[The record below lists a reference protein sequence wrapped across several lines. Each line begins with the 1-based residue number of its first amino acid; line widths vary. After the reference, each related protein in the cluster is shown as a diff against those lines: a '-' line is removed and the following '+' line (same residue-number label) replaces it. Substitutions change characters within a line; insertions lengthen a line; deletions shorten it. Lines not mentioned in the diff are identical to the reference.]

1 MYLHEAHAKDLLAR
15 YGVPLPEG
23 HVARSPQEAA
33 DHATTLG
40 GPVAVKALIHAGGRG
55 LAGGVRIAH
64 TPDEAR
70 SHAAAMLGT
79 DLVTA
84 QTRSRGE
91 TVHEVYVERALRFPR
106 SFYLS
111 LIIDQR
117 RAVPTLLA
125 AAEGGTDLEENAA
138 AAPAM
143 IQKYPLAADGS
154 HNPAALAAFLDML
167 GVPDGHAGA
176 VLAVVES
183 LVRAF
188 VDSDATL
195 IEVNPLALME
205 DGTATAIDAKVILDG
220 NALFRHPDLAALGDT
235 ARADATEL
243 LAQANEINF
252 VKMDGEIGL
261 VVNGAGLGLATHD
274 MVIEAGGRPAN
285 FMDIRTMATA
295 DQIATGIGL
304 LLDDPGVRVLLVNV
318 HGGGMTTCDRIS
330 DALALA
336 MEGRD
341 RSLPIIFRVAG
352 QNAQEARDAATA
364 LPVPCIIPGDM
375 TEAVR
380 LAVAEV
386 ARCPS

>member
-1 MYLHEAHAKDLLAR
+1 MYLHEAHAKDLLSR
-15 YGVPLPEG
+15 YGIALPG
-23 HVARSPQEAA
+23 GRIAHSPEEAA
-33 DHATTLG
+33 DHAKALG
-40 GPVAVKALIHAGGRG
+40 GSVAVKALIHAGGRG
-55 LAGGVRIAH
+55 LAGGVRMAQ
-64 TPDEAR
+64 TPAEAKD
-70 SHAAAMLGT
+70 HAADMLGT
-79 DLVTA
+79 NLVTA

-91 TVHEVYVERALRFPR
+91 TVHEIYIERALDFSR
-106 SFYLS
+106 SLYLS

-143 IQKYPLAADGS
+143 IQKYPLTADGS
-154 HNPAALAAFLDML
+154 HNPASLAAFLDML
-167 GVPDGHAGA
+167 GVPDSHARS
-176 VLAVVES
+176 VLAIVES

-188 VDSDATL
+188 IDSDATL

-205 DGTATAIDAKVILDG
+205 DGTATAIDAKIILDG

-235 ARADATEL
+235 ARADAVET
-243 LAQANEINF
+243 LAQENEINF
-252 VKMDGEIGL
+252 VRMDGEIGL

-330 DALALA
+330 DALAIA
-336 MEGRD
+336 MQD
-341 RSLPIIFRVAG
+341 RERTVPVIFRVAG
-352 QNAQEARDAATA
+352 QNATEAREAATG
-364 LPVPCIIPGDM
+364 LPTPCTIPENM

>member
-1 MYLHEAHAKDLLAR
+1 MYLHEAHAKELLAR
-15 YGVPLPEG
+15 YGIPLPEG
-23 HVARSPQEAA
+23 QLARTPEDAA
-33 DHATTLG
+33 DHASG
-40 GPVAVKALIHAGGRG
+40 FDGPVAVRALIHAGGRG
-55 LAGGVRIAH
+55 LAGGVRMAQ
-64 TPDEAR
+64 TPEEAR
-70 SHAAAMLGT
+70 AHASAMLGT
-79 DLVTA
+79 NLVTA
-84 QTRSRGE
+84 QTRSKGE
-91 TVHEVYVERALRFPR
+91 TVHEVYIERALAFPR
-106 SFYLS
+106 SLYLS

-125 AAEGGTDLEENAA
+125 AAEGGMDLEEHAA

-167 GVPDGHAGA
+167 GVPDSHAGA
-176 VLAVVES
+176 VLAVTEG
-183 LVRAF
+183 LIRAF
-188 VDSDATL
+188 IDNDATL

-205 DGTATAIDAKVILDG
+205 DGTATAIDAKIILDG

-235 ARADATEL
+235 ARADAVET
-243 LAQANEINF
+243 LAQENEINF
-252 VKMDGEIGL
+252 VRMDGEIGL

-295 DQIATGIGL
+295 GQIATGISL
-304 LLDDPGVRVLLVNV
+304 LLDDPSVRVLLVNV

-341 RSLPIIFRVAG
+341 RPVPIIFRVAG
-352 QNAQEARDAATA
+352 QNAAQARAAVEA
-364 LPVPCIIPGDM
+364 LPAPCMIPDDM

-386 ARCPS
+386 GG